1 MPTIL
6 KVSGAISSAFDG
18 IISMALTVS
27 ETLRAS
33 FLMIPGSI
41 PRGFLPAI
49 WISVEELIMRLIVS
63 QQRTLTMLIS

>member
-1 MPTIL
+1 
-6 KVSGAISSAFDG
+6 
-18 IISMALTVS
+18 MALTVS